1 MLLPWWQWPKEFK
14 NKNNKF
20 LKSWLKKKTKE
31 ILIKKLIQYYID
43 LIVSWYRKIKTYF
56 NLNYEIKKYH
66 DSFDKPKKPVI
77 KEVGKF
83 GDKDWSISIGD
94 IDE

>member
-1 MLLPWWQWPKEFK
+1 MIKQF
-14 NKNNKF
+14 
-20 LKSWLKKKTKE
+20 
-31 ILIKKLIQYYID
+31 IKKLIQYYID
-43 LIVSWYRKIKTYF
+43 LIVSWYRKIKTHY
-56 NLNYEIKKYH
+56 NLNSEIKKYH
-66 DSFDKPKKPVI
+66 ASFDEPEKPVI

>member
-1 MLLPWWQWPKEFK
+1 MIKQF
-14 NKNNKF
+14 
-20 LKSWLKKKTKE
+20 
-31 ILIKKLIQYYID
+31 IKKLIQYYID

-56 NLNYEIKKYH
+56 NLNSEIRKYNEI
-66 DSFDKPKKPVI
+66 FEKPKKAEI

-83 GDKDWSISIGD
+83 GDDNWSISIGD

>member
-1 MLLPWWQWPKEFK
+1 MIKQF
-14 NKNNKF
+14 
-20 LKSWLKKKTKE
+20 
-31 ILIKKLIQYYID
+31 IKKLIQYYID

-66 DSFDKPKKPVI
+66 ASFDEPEKPKK
-77 KEVGKF
+77 KVGKF
-83 GDKDWSISIGD
+83 GDKGWSISIGD

>member
-1 MLLPWWQWPKEFK
+1 VIKQF
-14 NKNNKF
+14 
-20 LKSWLKKKTKE
+20 
-31 ILIKKLIQYYID
+31 IKKLIQYYID
-43 LIVSWYRKIKTYF
+43 LIVSWDRQIKTHY
-56 NLNYEIKKYH
+56 NLNSEIKKYQASL
-66 DSFDKPKKPVI
+66 DEYEKPKI

>member
-1 MLLPWWQWPKEFK
+1 VIKQFV
-14 NKNNKF
+14 
-20 LKSWLKKKTKE
+20 
-31 ILIKKLIQYYID
+31 KKLIQYYID

-77 KEVGKF
+77 IEPIKGK
-83 GDKDWSISIGD
+83 KTIKNNSINPSFY
-94 IDE
+94 

>member
-1 MLLPWWQWPKEFK
+1 MRAGIIREIIIPIFPRKSIRIKER
-14 NKNNKF
+14 
-20 LKSWLKKKTKE
+20 
-31 ILIKKLIQYYID
+31 IAPQKKLIQYYID

-83 GDKDWSISIGD
+83 GDKDWSISIGN